1 MLEVRDGAVGAGRP
15 RDATITGRAAEA
27 ALTVYAETGW
37 TGFSFE
43 AVARRARVGKT
54 SLYLRWGTKE
64 GLLRDAL
71 RARSPKLTAVDSGDV
86 RTDLLHLAHELFDV
100 YSGPQGP
107 IALRL
112 FVEAALHPELFG
124 EFNHAIVA
132 GRLARAIVDRAIA
145 RGELPGRAAESLV
158 LDCLVG
164 PVVVHV
170 LMLRAGLLDP
180 PAEAGERI
188 DGYLERL
195 VDAVL
200 RGVRRVGPDP
210 GPRPPVETLVAA
222 ATS

>member
-1 MLEVRDGAVGAGRP
+1 MVEVRDGAVGAGRP
-15 RDATITGRAAEA
+15 RDATITRRAAEA

-54 SLYLRWGTKE
+54 SLYLRWGTK
-64 GLLRDAL
+64 GRLLTDAL

-86 RTDLLHLAHELFDV
+86 RTDLLHLTHELFDV
-100 YSGPQGP
+100 YSGSQGP
-107 IALRL
+107 VALRL
-112 FVEAALHPELFG
+112 FAEAALYPELFG

-145 RGELPGRAAESLV
+145 RGELPARAAGALV

-170 LMLRAGLLDP
+170 LTIRAGLLDP
-180 PAEAGERI
+180 PTEAGERI

-200 RGVRRVGPDP
+200 RGAGQARPGP
-210 GPRPPVETLVAA
+210 GPRPPVEPLLPA